1 MAKLVFTDG
10 SVTINS
16 VDLSDHIARVT
27 INRMFEDVTTTSV
40 ADTAVTRIAGLED
53 GDVQF
58 DFHQDF
64 AASSTE
70 ATVYP
75 LVGTTTT
82 VVVKATSGTVS
93 TTNPSYT
100 ATVLVT
106 EWPII
111 DAQSGQL
118 LTSSVT
124 WPVSGGWTKTTS

>member
-16 VDLSDHIARVT
+16 VDLSSYIGRVT
-27 INRMFEDVTTTSV
+27 INRTFEDVPTTSV
-40 ADTAVTRIAGLED
+40 ADAAVTRIAGLED
-53 GDVQF
+53 GDVQL

-64 AASSTE
+64 GASATE
-70 ATVYP
+70 TTVYP

-82 VVVKATSGTVS
+82 IVVKPTSAAVS

-111 DAQSGQL
+111 DAQSGEL
-118 LTSSVT
+118 VSNSVT
-124 WPVSGGWTKTTS
+124 WPVSGGWTKTT

>member
-10 SVTINS
+10 EVTINS
-16 VDLSDHIARVT
+16 VVLSDHIARVT
-27 INRMFEDVTTTSV
+27 INRTFDDIETTSV
-40 ADTAVTRIAGLED
+40 TDAARTRIAGLED

-64 AASSTE
+64 GSSSTE
-70 ATVYP
+70 VTIYP

-82 VVVKATSGTVS
+82 VVVKPTSAAVS

-106 EWPII
+106 EWPVV
-111 DAQSGQL
+111 DAASGEL
-118 LTSSVT
+118 VTSSVT
-124 WPVSGGWTKTTS
+124 WPVSGGWTKTTA

>member
-1 MAKLVFTDG
+1 MAKLTFTDG

-16 VDLSDHIARVT
+16 VDLSDHIASVT
-27 INRMFEDVTTTSV
+27 INRMFDDIETTSV
-40 ADTAVTRIAGLED
+40 GDSARTRIAGLED
-53 GDVQF
+53 GDVSF
-58 DFHQDF
+58 EFHQDF

-75 LVGTTTT
+75 LVGTTTS
-82 VVVKATSGTVS
+82 VVVKPTTSAVS

-111 DAQSGQL
+111 DAASGEL
-118 LTSSVT
+118 VSSSVT